1 MGWKI
6 PLFKIYWDQADIDA
20 VDRVIRSGMNW
31 SSGDTIVQFEKQIAE
46 YYNVPYCLTFNSGTS
61 ALHANLIACDL
72 KPGDEIIVPSFTFIA
87 TANAARFVGA
97 KPVFADIEND
107 TFGLDPNDVLE
118 KITDKTRAILPI
130 HFGGA
135 PCKIEEL
142 REIAD
147 DHKLILIE
155 DSAEAM
161 GTRIRG
167 KLAGTFGDSAVLSF
181 CQNKIITTGEGGAIV
196 TQSKQLYEKMKLIRS
211 HGRLETADYFN
222 TTAVMDYITLGYNF
236 RMPTLNAALGISQL
250 NKIGTIIS
258 QRHDSAEYYN
268 KKIKSINSGLKIPK
282 VSMDNFHVYQLF
294 SVIADRRDEFMKFME
309 REGIMT
315 KIYFSP
321 VHLTQYYKDI
331 LKYRSKLPV
340 TEKIADSIISLPFY
354 TGISHSDIDIIVNSI
369 STFYKGE

>member
-1 MGWKI
+1 M
-6 PLFKIYWDQADIDA
+6 
-20 VDRVIRSGMNW
+20 
-31 SSGDTIVQFEKQIAE
+31 
-46 YYNVPYCLTFNSGTS
+46 
-61 ALHANLIACDL
+61 ACDL

-161 GTRIRG
+161 GTRISG

-222 TTAVMDYITLGYNF
+222 TTAVMDYVTLGYNF

-258 QRHDSAEYYN
+258 QRRDSAEYYN
-268 KKIKSINSGLKIPK
+268 KKIKSIHSGLKIPK
-282 VSMDNFHVYQLF
+282 VSVDNFHVYQLF
-294 SVIADRRDEFMKFME
+294 SVIAEKRDEFMKFME

-321 VHLTQYYKDI
+321 VHLTHYYKDI
-331 LKYRSKLPV
+331 LKYRCRLPV
-340 TEKIADSIISLPFY
+340 TEKVADSIISLPFY
-354 TGISHSDIDIIVNSI
+354 TGISRSEIDIIVNSI
-369 STFYKGE
+369 ATFYKGE